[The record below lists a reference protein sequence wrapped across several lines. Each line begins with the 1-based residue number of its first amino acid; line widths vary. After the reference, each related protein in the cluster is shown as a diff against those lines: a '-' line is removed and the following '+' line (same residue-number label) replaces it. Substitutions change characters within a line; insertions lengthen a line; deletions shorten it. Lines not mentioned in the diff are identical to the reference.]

1 PGRIQ
6 KAEDIF
12 QTQNGVIVPVAVK
25 SLRLVTTDKDQRL
38 PWISEV
44 EMTHQLNHPNIVRFF
59 GFCMEP
65 ADSNVLMVFEMMD
78 KGALD
83 SFCRKINYQMSINE
97 TVDWLCQ
104 IARGMAHL
112 HSQVPAIV
120 HGDLAARNVL
130 VCSHPVDVTRFKW
143 LPPEVLR
150 SREMTPKA
158 DVWSYGVLIHELY
171 GIGEPYGMMGPEK
184 VIHALN
190 GRSCVK
196 TCSVEAVAKTNTEII
211 RNILYELS
219 LI

>member
-1 PGRIQ
+1 
-6 KAEDIF
+6 
-12 QTQNGVIVPVAVK
+12 
-25 SLRLVTTDKDQRL
+25 
-38 PWISEV
+38 
-44 EMTHQLNHPNIVRFF
+44 
-59 GFCMEP
+59 
-65 ADSNVLMVFEMMD
+65 
-78 KGALD
+78 
-83 SFCRKINYQMSINE
+83 MSINE

-130 VCSHPVDVTRFKW
+130 VCSHPVDVTRYILKLTDFGISKRTRSETFATYDDPNKIPFKW

-190 GRSCVK
+190 
-196 TCSVEAVAKTNTEII
+196 
-211 RNILYELS
+211 
-219 LI
+219 